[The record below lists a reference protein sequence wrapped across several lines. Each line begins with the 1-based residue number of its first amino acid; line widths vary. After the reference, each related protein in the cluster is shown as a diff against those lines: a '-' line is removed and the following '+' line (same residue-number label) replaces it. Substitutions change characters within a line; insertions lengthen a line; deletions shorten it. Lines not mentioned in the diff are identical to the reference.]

1 MKDYNSDVQRLALA
15 GQELLPE
22 TQVELDL
29 DESEAEKL
37 RKLREMEEEIAAGL
51 LLTHAPIGNSK
62 YEAPVITQL
71 RAVEVSRVRDC
82 DQ

>member
-1 MKDYNSDVQRLALA
+1 MKDYNSDVQRLAMA

-37 RKLREMEEEIAAGL
+37 RKLQEMEEEIAAGL
-51 LLTHAPIGNSK
+51 LLTHAPSGNSK
-62 YEAPVITQL
+62 YEAPVITRL
-71 RAVEVSRVRDC
+71 RAVEVR
-82 DQ
+82 Q

>member
-1 MKDYNSDVQRLALA
+1 MKDYNSDVQRLAMA

-37 RKLREMEEEIAAGL
+37 RKLQEMEEEIAAGL
-51 LLTHAPIGNSK
+51 LLTHAPSVNSK
-62 YEAPVITQL
+62 YEAPVITKL
-71 RAVEVSRVRDC
+71 RAVEVSRACDC
-82 DQ
+82 Y